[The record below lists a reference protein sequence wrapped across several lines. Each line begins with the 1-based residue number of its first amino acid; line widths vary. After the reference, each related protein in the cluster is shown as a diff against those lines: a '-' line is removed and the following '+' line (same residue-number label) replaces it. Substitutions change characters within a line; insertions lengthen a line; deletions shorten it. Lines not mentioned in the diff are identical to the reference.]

1 MPSYMTRRQ
10 YSEKIRKRMVSYEI
24 CIEDSVSSL
33 FYFVEYWGGY
43 IIMRLKEIGIGV
55 GCKIIRT
62 KKLELNRF

>member
-33 FYFVEYWGGY
+33 FYFVEYWGGVY
-43 IIMRLKEIGIGV
+43 NYEI
-55 GCKIIRT
+55 KR
-62 KKLELNRF
+62 NR